1 MDRPTYGLEC
11 GAQSGDRQD
20 QERGDRP
27 NPGAEAV
34 RDDNRRARN
43 KIAPAPSMGPRNCL
57 QRGVKRAPLAGC
69 IRKPASPAIL
79 RAVDAAG

>member
-11 GAQSGDRQD
+11 GAESGDRQH

-34 RDDNRRARN
+34 RGHYRRAQEQDRAN
-43 KIAPAPSMGPRNCL
+43 A
-57 QRGVKRAPLAGC
+57 QHGVNELPPVRRVLPAGC
-69 IRKPASPAIL
+69 ICKPASAAIL